1 MKTFLL
7 SALLGCFLFTTAY
20 AQSGGVKISGHI
32 TGLKDTTCVLAHYYG
47 STQYI
52 PKDTARVDG
61 AGNFVFETSDKLPE
75 GLYIAVAPK
84 NRYIELILDSD
95 QNFSFSTD
103 TANVVQHMKVTGSK
117 ENELFYTYQQQLGK
131 LYEGVQAMNTQKT
144 HDAAARAK
152 QMSDLQQQAQT
163 YRTQFLKDNTGT
175 FAVKLLKA
183 TAEPEVP
190 IAPKAANG
198 RPDSVWVFN
207 YFKKH
212 FWDDFDFSD
221 ERFIRS
227 PVLQRKLERYVKELT
242 VQQPDSLI
250 KEADFLVSQAKAGK
264 NKEIKSYIIWYLTSQ
279 YERPTVMG
287 TDGLYVHMFE
297 KYYATGEMEI
307 SDPSVLK
314 QIGERVATL
323 KPTLVGKT
331 MVPPTVSDTLGR
343 PISLTNL
350 KADYTVV
357 YFFDPHC
364 GHCRESAPK
373 LKKFVDDYKGKG
385 VEVVAVATAQTP
397 EEWKKFIRE
406 FKMGKAINGYDYT
419 AKTNYQKQ
427 YDVWTTPTVYIL
439 DKNKKILARKLPVE
453 QIEDFILFQKR
464 QRAPATAKASVK
476 K

>member
-144 HDAAARAK
+144 QDAAARAK

>member
-1 MKTFLL
+1 
-7 SALLGCFLFTTAY
+7 
-20 AQSGGVKISGHI
+20 
-32 TGLKDTTCVLAHYYG
+32 
-47 STQYI
+47 
-52 PKDTARVDG
+52 
-61 AGNFVFETSDKLPE
+61 
-75 GLYIAVAPK
+75 
-84 NRYIELILDSD
+84 
-95 QNFSFSTD
+95 
-103 TANVVQHMKVTGSK
+103 
-117 ENELFYTYQQQLGK
+117 
-131 LYEGVQAMNTQKT
+131 
-144 HDAAARAK
+144 
-152 QMSDLQQQAQT
+152 
-163 YRTQFLKDNTGT
+163 
-175 FAVKLLKA
+175 
-183 TAEPEVP
+183 
-190 IAPKAANG
+190 
-198 RPDSVWVFN
+198 
-207 YFKKH
+207 
-212 FWDDFDFSD
+212 
-221 ERFIRS
+221 
-227 PVLQRKLERYVKELT
+227 
-242 VQQPDSLI
+242 
-250 KEADFLVSQAKAGK
+250 
-264 NKEIKSYIIWYLTSQ
+264 
-279 YERPTVMG
+279 
-287 TDGLYVHMFE
+287 MFE

-331 MVPPTVSDTLGR
+331 MVPPAVSDTLGR
-343 PISLTNL
+343 PVSLANL

-464 QRAPATAKASVK
+464 QQASATAKASVK

>member
-7 SALLGCFLFTTAY
+7 SALVGCFLLTIAH
-20 AQSGGVKISGHI
+20 AQSGGAKISGHI

-61 AGNFVFETSDKLPE
+61 SGNFVFATSDKLPE

-95 QNFSFSTD
+95 QEFSFSTD
-103 TANVVQHMKVTGSK
+103 TANVIQHMKVTGSK

-144 HDAAARAK
+144 LDAAARTK

-190 IAPKAANG
+190 AAPKAANG

-250 KEADFLVSQAKAGK
+250 KEADFLVGRAKAGK

-323 KPTLVGKT
+323 KPTLVGKM
-331 MVPPTVSDTLGR
+331 MVPPAVSDTLGR
-343 PISLTNL
+343 PVSLANL

-464 QRAPATAKASVK
+464 QQASATAKASVK